1 MSRCRIRRRGTRRYR
16 LRDESMLRR
25 ASAAGG
31 GNGAETAFGRA
42 AVRARR
48 RAHGAHAA
56 RAHASSPRRV
66 LACVIRILFCLI
78 DRHSTPLN
86 RPEKQ

>member
-31 GNGAETAFGRA
+31 GNGFRTGHF
-42 AVRARR
+42 
-48 RAHGAHAA
+48 A
-56 RAHASSPRRV
+56 RATTRTRRTCCARTCVVGTPGFRLRDPHPILSYRPPFDAIESSRETMT
-66 LACVIRILFCLI
+66 
-78 DRHSTPLN
+78 D
-86 RPEKQ
+86 